1 MRKQENMSREPS
13 RVLTTID
20 MADDVAM
27 GSMNKAAA
35 AVRFDYIS
43 REVLIS
49 VLGWRGECVWRARL
63 NTCTFIIIEIF

>member
-20 MADDVAM
+20 MADDVAMGHLM

-49 VLGWRGECVWRARL
+49 VLGWRGGAFRGRV
-63 NTCTFIIIEIF
+63 